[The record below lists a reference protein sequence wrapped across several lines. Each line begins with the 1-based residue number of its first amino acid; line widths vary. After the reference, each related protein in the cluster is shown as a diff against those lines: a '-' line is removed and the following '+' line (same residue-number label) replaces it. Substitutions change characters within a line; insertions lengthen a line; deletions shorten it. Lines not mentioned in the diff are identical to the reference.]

1 LRWYG
6 TADILYTG
14 GYKSLENFL
23 GENIPF
29 EKLDYC
35 NIAAVF
41 VFVVV
46 SFYLFVRKRGINFQ
60 KIINRT
66 FQRLKHGPII
76 CKTLIFNKQYP
87 LNLKNNY
94 SQYLLLFCK
103 AD

>member
-1 LRWYG
+1 MFMPML
-6 TADILYTG
+6 TAMVKDKKFSDFLVYTG

-46 SFYLFVRKRGINFQ
+46 SFYLFVRMKGD
-60 KIINRT
+60 
-66 FQRLKHGPII
+66 
-76 CKTLIFNKQYP
+76 LIFKRLSIGYFKD
-87 LNLKNNY
+87 LSTDRLYVKH
-94 SQYLLLFCK
+94 
-103 AD
+103 